1 MFDRADVIISLLS
14 SSVSVPRCTLG
25 NRTRRR
31 LMLDKLAVKPISAIE
46 NATGGLLYFIALREA
61 RYCDQYTTR
70 RL

>member
-25 NRTRRR
+25 NITRRR
-31 LMLDKLAVKPISAIE
+31 LMLGKPINAIE
-46 NATGGLLYFIALREA
+46 NATGGVLYFIALREA